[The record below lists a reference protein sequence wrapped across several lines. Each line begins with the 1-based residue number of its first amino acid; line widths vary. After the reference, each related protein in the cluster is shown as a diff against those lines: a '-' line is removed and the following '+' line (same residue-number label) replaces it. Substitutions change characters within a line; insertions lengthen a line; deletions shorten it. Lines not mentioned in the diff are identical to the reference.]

1 MKTGL
6 KETVLN
12 HKSNAVFVD
21 LKFAD
26 GAGFRFHLD
35 SDHCLNSE
43 AVRRHL
49 EEFLEQ
55 LQCDGNM
62 QRVHLLQKLEE
73 QVKADR

>member
-26 GAGFRFHLD
+26 GANFRFHLD

-43 AVRRHL
+43 TVRRHL
-49 EEFLEQ
+49 EEFLEHVQ
-55 LQCDGNM
+55 NDGNVY
-62 QRVHLLQKLEE
+62 RTHLLQELAK
-73 QVKADR
+73 QVESDK